1 MNTDKLLKE
10 LTFKAMRSSGPG
22 GQHVNK
28 TSSKVEVSFNIEA
41 SQALSDQEKQRLQQ
55 KLQNKIS
62 SEGILSLQSS
72 ESRSQHRNKAI
83 VIGRLINLLKYSLK
97 PVKKRK
103 KTKTPKKAIEK
114 RLKAKKN
121 TALKKA
127 NRKPPKID

>member
-1 MNTDKLLKE
+1 MKTDLLLNE

-28 TSSKVEVSFNIEA
+28 TASKVEVSLDVNNSA
-41 SQALSDQEKQRLQQ
+41 ALSTSEKDRILK
-55 KLQNKIS
+55 KLTNRVS
-62 SEGILSLQSS
+62 SEGILSLHSS

-83 VIGRLINLLKYSLK
+83 VIEKLIELLKQALK

-121 TALKKA
+121 NALKKA